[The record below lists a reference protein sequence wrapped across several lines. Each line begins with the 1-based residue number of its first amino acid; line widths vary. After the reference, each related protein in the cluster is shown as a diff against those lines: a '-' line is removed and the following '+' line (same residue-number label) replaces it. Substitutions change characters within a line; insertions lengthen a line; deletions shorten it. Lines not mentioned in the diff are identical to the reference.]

1 MNINKYLEESK
12 RKYKDDKYIMQ
23 IIELI
28 EQSIDI
34 DSPESVGKSL
44 SLKKLK
50 IIGLKNDNSK
60 IDFEMEFNKGINIIV
75 ASNLKGKSS
84 VFKVI
89 KFALTGND
97 SIKEDVKDWIK
108 EIVLEFKINNKS
120 FVILLKQ
127 TTRLSAKLY
136 HGSLSEIEAEGFND
150 KPLIDTVGIQKYK
163 QEIQKFFFKQFSYY
177 PLKYTKKIWD
187 KTKTGLI
194 TVDLSWAG
202 YYKSIYLESKDSVDF
217 YGNQTKKRFEMLL
230 GLDYTYIINK
240 LTVDMELVQSNLA
253 LHTAQ
258 NERSFKDTSSDYKS
272 RLEDEKVRLM
282 QQVTEIGDLKSDEK
296 RLDRLL
302 NDQLDIL
309 KHINNSTDEQIRKNT
324 ETSLI
329 NEQIKSLEVVNNDI
343 ASEIKRI
350 EKERNKLL
358 KYKNRLSEYIE
369 GKAFFSNLDI
379 KVCPSCNK
387 EVEVIEDKGECS
399 LCHNEKIQIDEGYQ
413 LEYEAKLEQLDNTVI
428 VYQDEVNKL
437 KVELGNNDMSIAAL
451 KKRMNEIEDTSNGNI
466 DLFVNQHTDIRKE
479 IEIVEER
486 LRISTDEIIKIK
498 EKIAV
503 IEYKLNRV
511 QIEDEEDTP
520 VYEQQIFFYKEAIKV
535 LEENR
540 LESSKSI
547 IKNLEEIIYKE
558 LIDIGLTSIEK
569 VKIDNNLSIK
579 YQQNNKWVGFSDIS
593 EGEQLRA
600 KLAFHLGLI
609 RLDIDKNFGRHTRF
623 LVIDSPNKEEADAK
637 YVLGL
642 SNQLK
647 DLEKKYGDDLQIII
661 GTASREYENLVK
673 NEYVYPEGEYVF

>member
-1 MNINKYLEESK
+1 MNINKYLEASK

-28 EQSIDI
+28 ERSIDI

-44 SLKKLK
+44 ILKKLK
-50 IIGLKNDNSK
+50 IIGLKNDKSK

-84 VFKVI
+84 IFKVI
-89 KFALTGND
+89 KFALTGNN
-97 SIKEDVKDWIK
+97 SIKNDVKDWIK
-108 EIVLEFKINNKS
+108 EIILEFNINNKS
-120 FVILLKQ
+120 FVILLNQ
-127 TTRLSAKLY
+127 TTKLSAKLY
-136 HGSLSEIEAEGFND
+136 HGSFSEIEAKDFNCE
-150 KPLIDTVGIQKYK
+150 PLIDTVGIQKYK

-177 PLKYTKKIWD
+177 PLKYTKKIGD
-187 KTKTGLI
+187 KTKTGLE

-217 YGNQTKKRFEMLL
+217 YGNSTKKRFEMLL

-240 LTVDMELVQSNLA
+240 LTVDMELVQSNCA

-258 NERSFKDTSSDYKS
+258 NERSFNDISSDNKS
-272 RLEDEKVRLM
+272 KLKDEKVRLM
-282 QQVTEIGDLKSDEK
+282 EKLTEIGGLKIDEK
-296 RLDRLL
+296 KLDRLL
-302 NDQLDIL
+302 NDQINIL
-309 KHINNSTDEQIRKNT
+309 KHINNSTDEQIRKNK
-324 ETSLI
+324 EISLI
-329 NEQIKSLEVVNNDI
+329 NEQIHSLEVINNDI
-343 ASEIKRI
+343 ALEIKRI

-387 EVEVIEDKGECS
+387 DVEAIEDKGECP
-399 LCHNEKIQIDEGYQ
+399 LCHHEKVQIDEEYQ
-413 LEYEAKLEQLDNTVI
+413 MEYEAKLEQLDNDII
-428 VYQDEVNKL
+428 VYQDEGNKL
-437 KVELGNNDMSIAAL
+437 KVEFENNDIIITNL
-451 KKRMNEIEDTSNGNI
+451 KKRMNEIEGKSNEKIN
-466 DLFVNQHTDIRKE
+466 LLVKQYTDIRKE
-479 IEIVEER
+479 IEMVEER
-486 LRISTDEIIKIK
+486 LRISTDKVIEIK
-498 EKIAV
+498 EKLAV

-520 VYEQQIFFYKEAIKV
+520 VYEKQISFYKETIQV

-540 LESSKSI
+540 FESSKSI

-558 LIDIGLTSIEK
+558 LLDIGLTSIEK
-569 VKIDNNLSIK
+569 VKIDNSLSIK

-623 LVIDSPNKEEADAK
+623 LVVDSPNKEEADAK

-647 DLEKKYGDDLQIII
+647 DLEKKYGDNLQIII

-673 NEYVYPEGEYVF
+673 NEYVYQEGEYIF